1 MQLFPCLAVG
11 FIRKGG
17 KVGGEVGCHG
27 DVFGKVGDYQHAV
40 FVFSF
45 YFGGQGYGDSVLFKA
60 GIFQCGG
67 SGGYKRA
74 VAVVVGVEEQQVQP
88 VHGAFGA
95 GSFHIGDIGTG
106 ADGGIRD
113 GIGKG
118 EGVVILTV
126 TRLYHLYHVSA
137 CAGGEE
143 EGCYD

>member
-1 MQLFPCLAVG
+1 MQNKGFVKVFAVLLTL
-11 FIRKGG
+11 
-17 KVGGEVGCHG
+17 VC
-27 DVFGKVGDYQHAV
+27 VFY
-40 FVFSF
+40 
-45 YFGGQGYGDSVLFKA
+45 L
-60 GIFQCGG
+60 
-67 SGGYKRA
+67 
-74 VAVVVGVEEQQVQP
+74 